1 MPPELEALDQL
12 QGGDLP
18 LRVIAALFP
27 NEAHARRAIAAMLAA
42 GEFTLLDTEGAA
54 LSSWQLRELE
64 RQPGSWH
71 ADTQHR
77 LAITAKGAR
86 RIGG

>member
-1 MPPELEALDQL
+1 MPLSVVAS
-12 QGGDLP
+12 
-18 LRVIAALFP
+18 LFP
-27 NEAHARRAIAAMLAA
+27 DEAHARRAIGALLAA
-42 GEFTLLDTEGAA
+42 GELNLRDAEGAA

-64 RQPGSWH
+64 RQPGSWR

-77 LAITAKGAR
+77 LAITATGVR